1 MSAGGEQATWARDG
15 HSRNG
20 LLLVLRSP
28 AQPAARGTSTRHACA
43 VDRDLRDLPPD
54 PDELDRRGSGRG
66 RCGGN
71 IRRGPG
77 AGPGPGCGTGGET
90 HACTRQARNHDR
102 SQGRRS
108 IGQGPIHS
116 QERGQDRVQSQ
127 GACQKQV
134 SGHAEHRQEKV
145 SPAAVR
151 VDRLEKTLG
160 PNKVLRGISFEAQP
174 GEIFG
179 LLGPNGAGKTTTLRI
194 ICTLLAPDAGS
205 VEVLG
210 FDTRTAP
217 QEVRRRV
224 GVVTAEIGVY
234 PRLSARENIQYFAE
248 LSGVMDGKVRQR
260 VEAVIDRLDM
270 GSFAN
275 QRAESLSSGQKQK
288 VAIARAI
295 VHDPPVLMFDEPTS
309 NLDVLASR
317 EIREFMVES
326 KERGK
331 CVIFSTHVL
340 HDAERLC
347 DRVTI
352 IHQGRVVADG
362 ATADVRRGYQDL
374 EESFLTLVES
384 AT

>member
-1 MSAGGEQATWARDG
+1 MTD
-15 HSRNG
+15 
-20 LLLVLRSP
+20 V
-28 AQPAARGTSTRHACA
+28 
-43 VDRDLRDLPPD
+43 
-54 PDELDRRGSGRG
+54 
-66 RCGGN
+66 
-71 IRRGPG
+71 
-77 AGPGPGCGTGGET
+77 
-90 HACTRQARNHDR
+90 
-102 SQGRRS
+102 
-108 IGQGPIHS
+108 
-116 QERGQDRVQSQ
+116 
-127 GACQKQV
+127 
-134 SGHAEHRQEKV
+134 
-145 SPAAVR
+145 AVR

-160 PNKVLRGISFEAQP
+160 RNEVLRGISFDARS

-179 LLGPNGAGKTTTLRI
+179 LLGPNGAGKTTTLRV

-224 GVVTAEIGVY
+224 GVVTAEFGVY
-234 PRLSARENIQYFAE
+234 PRLSARENIAYFAE
-248 LSGVMDGKVRQR
+248 LSGVGRARAGRTSGLDGELNKR
-260 VEAVIDRLDM
+260 VDGVIERLDI
-270 GSFAN
+270 GSFAR
-275 QRAESLSSGQKQK
+275 QRAETLSSGQKQK

-326 KERGK
+326 KGRGK

-352 IHQGRVVADG
+352 IHEGRVVASG
-362 ATADVRRGYQDL
+362 PTAEVRGTHQDL
-374 EESFLTLVES
+374 EDSFLSLVEAAS
-384 AT
+384 

>member
-1 MSAGGEQATWARDG
+1 
-15 HSRNG
+15 
-20 LLLVLRSP
+20 V
-28 AQPAARGTSTRHACA
+28 A
-43 VDRDLRDLPPD
+43 V
-54 PDELDRRGSGRG
+54 
-66 RCGGN
+66 
-71 IRRGPG
+71 
-77 AGPGPGCGTGGET
+77 
-90 HACTRQARNHDR
+90 
-102 SQGRRS
+102 
-108 IGQGPIHS
+108 
-116 QERGQDRVQSQ
+116 
-127 GACQKQV
+127 K
-134 SGHAEHRQEKV
+134 
-145 SPAAVR
+145 
-151 VDRLEKTLG
+151 VDRLAKQLG
-160 PNKVLRGISFEAQP
+160 PNKVLRGISLQAHA

-194 ICTLLAPDAGS
+194 ISTLLAPDAGS

-210 FDTRTAP
+210 FDTRVAP

-234 PRLSARENIQYFAE
+234 PRLSARENIAYFGA
-248 LSGVMDGKVRQR
+248 LSGLDDGKLQAR
-260 VEAVIDRLDM
+260 VDAVIERLDM
-270 GSFAN
+270 GDFAR

-326 KERGK
+326 RARGK

-352 IHQGRVVADG
+352 IHQGRVVASGSTAEVRG
-362 ATADVRRGYQDL
+362 AYQDL
-374 EESFLTLVES
+374 EDSFLALVE
-384 AT
+384 APVR

>member
-1 MSAGGEQATWARDG
+1 MES
-15 HSRNG
+15 
-20 LLLVLRSP
+20 
-28 AQPAARGTSTRHACA
+28 
-43 VDRDLRDLPPD
+43 
-54 PDELDRRGSGRG
+54 
-66 RCGGN
+66 
-71 IRRGPG
+71 
-77 AGPGPGCGTGGET
+77 
-90 HACTRQARNHDR
+90 
-102 SQGRRS
+102 
-108 IGQGPIHS
+108 
-116 QERGQDRVQSQ
+116 
-127 GACQKQV
+127 
-134 SGHAEHRQEKV
+134 
-145 SPAAVR
+145 AVR
-151 VDRLEKTLG
+151 VDRLAKSLG
-160 PNKVLRGISFEAQP
+160 PNKVLRGISFEARR

-217 QEVRRRV
+217 ADVRRRV
-224 GVVTAEIGVY
+224 GVVTAEIGIY
-234 PRLSARENIQYFAE
+234 PRLSARENIAYFAE
-248 LSGVMDGKVRQR
+248 LSGVLDGELDRKVDG
-260 VEAVIDRLDM
+260 VLERLDM
-270 GSFAN
+270 GSFAK

-326 KERGK
+326 KSRGK

-352 IHQGRVVADG
+352 IHEGRVVG
-362 ATADVRRGYQDL
+362 SGPTAEVRGKFEDL
-374 EESFLTLVES
+374 EDAFLSLVEAS
-384 AT
+384 

>member
-1 MSAGGEQATWARDG
+1 V
-15 HSRNG
+15 NG
-20 LLLVLRSP
+20 P
-28 AQPAARGTSTRHACA
+28 A
-43 VDRDLRDLPPD
+43 V
-54 PDELDRRGSGRG
+54 
-66 RCGGN
+66 
-71 IRRGPG
+71 
-77 AGPGPGCGTGGET
+77 
-90 HACTRQARNHDR
+90 
-102 SQGRRS
+102 
-108 IGQGPIHS
+108 
-116 QERGQDRVQSQ
+116 
-127 GACQKQV
+127 K
-134 SGHAEHRQEKV
+134 
-145 SPAAVR
+145 
-151 VDRLEKTLG
+151 VDRLEKQLG
-160 PNKVLRGISFEAQP
+160 PNKALRGISFEAQR

-179 LLGPNGAGKTTTLRI
+179 LLGPNGAGKTTTLRV

-224 GVVTAEIGVY
+224 GVVTAEIGIY
-234 PRLSARENIQYFAE
+234 PRLSARENIRYFAE
-248 LSGVMDGKVRQR
+248 LSGVGQARAGRGDPDGEVDRR
-260 VEAVIDRLDM
+260 VDAVIARLDM
-270 GSFAN
+270 GSFAS

-288 VAIARAI
+288 VAIARAV

-326 KERGK
+326 KGRGK

-352 IHQGRVVADG
+352 IHQGRVVASG
-362 ATADVRRGYQDL
+362 ATAEVRGGFQDL
-374 EESFLTLVES
+374 EDSFLSLVEA

>member
-1 MSAGGEQATWARDG
+1 MTD
-15 HSRNG
+15 
-20 LLLVLRSP
+20 V
-28 AQPAARGTSTRHACA
+28 
-43 VDRDLRDLPPD
+43 
-54 PDELDRRGSGRG
+54 
-66 RCGGN
+66 
-71 IRRGPG
+71 
-77 AGPGPGCGTGGET
+77 
-90 HACTRQARNHDR
+90 
-102 SQGRRS
+102 
-108 IGQGPIHS
+108 
-116 QERGQDRVQSQ
+116 
-127 GACQKQV
+127 
-134 SGHAEHRQEKV
+134 
-145 SPAAVR
+145 AVR
-151 VDRLEKTLG
+151 VDRLEKQLG
-160 PNKVLRGISFEAQP
+160 RNKVLRGISFEARS

-194 ICTLLAPDAGS
+194 ICTLFAPDAGS

-210 FDTRTAP
+210 FDVRAAP

-234 PRLSARENIQYFAE
+234 PRLTARENIRYFAE
-248 LSGVMDGKVRQR
+248 LSGVMNGELDKKVS
-260 VEAVIDRLDM
+260 AVVDRLDM
-270 GSFAN
+270 ASFAG

-317 EIREFMVES
+317 DIREFMVES

-352 IHQGRVVADG
+352 IHQGRVIAG
-362 ATADVRRGYQDL
+362 GPTAEVRGSYNDL
-374 EESFLTLVES
+374 EDSFLARVES
-384 AT
+384 AR

>member
-1 MSAGGEQATWARDG
+1 MA
-15 HSRNG
+15 
-20 LLLVLRSP
+20 
-28 AQPAARGTSTRHACA
+28 
-43 VDRDLRDLPPD
+43 
-54 PDELDRRGSGRG
+54 
-66 RCGGN
+66 
-71 IRRGPG
+71 
-77 AGPGPGCGTGGET
+77 
-90 HACTRQARNHDR
+90 
-102 SQGRRS
+102 
-108 IGQGPIHS
+108 
-116 QERGQDRVQSQ
+116 
-127 GACQKQV
+127 
-134 SGHAEHRQEKV
+134 
-145 SPAAVR
+145 AAVK

-160 PNKVLRGISFEAQP
+160 PNKVLRGISLEAHA

-205 VEVLG
+205 VDVLG

-234 PRLSARENIQYFAE
+234 PRLSARENIAYFAE
-248 LSGVMDGKVRQR
+248 LSGLIRVQPGRADEMDGDLDRKVD
-260 VEAVIDRLDM
+260 AVLERLDM

-275 QRAESLSSGQKQK
+275 QRAESLSSGQRQK

-326 KERGK
+326 KGRGK
-331 CVIFSTHVL
+331 CVIFSTHVM

-352 IHQGRVVADG
+352 IHHGRVVADG

-374 EESFLTLVES
+374 EDSFLALVES
-384 AT
+384 AK

>member
-1 MSAGGEQATWARDG
+1 VTQT
-15 HSRNG
+15 
-20 LLLVLRSP
+20 
-28 AQPAARGTSTRHACA
+28 
-43 VDRDLRDLPPD
+43 
-54 PDELDRRGSGRG
+54 
-66 RCGGN
+66 
-71 IRRGPG
+71 
-77 AGPGPGCGTGGET
+77 
-90 HACTRQARNHDR
+90 
-102 SQGRRS
+102 
-108 IGQGPIHS
+108 
-116 QERGQDRVQSQ
+116 
-127 GACQKQV
+127 
-134 SGHAEHRQEKV
+134 
-145 SPAAVR
+145 AVR
-151 VDRLEKTLG
+151 VDRLEKQLG
-160 PNKVLRGISFEAQP
+160 TNKVLRGISFDARS

-210 FDTRTAP
+210 FDARTAP
-217 QEVRRRV
+217 QEIRRRV

-234 PRLSARENIQYFAE
+234 PRLTARENIAYFAE
-248 LSGVMDGKVRQR
+248 LAGTLDGEVNRR
-260 VEAVIDRLDM
+260 VDAVVDRLDM
-270 GSFAN
+270 DSFAN

-326 KERGK
+326 RGRGK

-352 IHQGRVVADG
+352 IHQGRLVASG
-362 ATADVRRGYQDL
+362 TTAEVRGTHEDL
-374 EESFLTLVES
+374 EDSFLALVE
-384 AT
+384 AAR

>member
-1 MSAGGEQATWARDG
+1 
-15 HSRNG
+15 
-20 LLLVLRSP
+20 
-28 AQPAARGTSTRHACA
+28 
-43 VDRDLRDLPPD
+43 
-54 PDELDRRGSGRG
+54 
-66 RCGGN
+66 
-71 IRRGPG
+71 
-77 AGPGPGCGTGGET
+77 
-90 HACTRQARNHDR
+90 
-102 SQGRRS
+102 
-108 IGQGPIHS
+108 
-116 QERGQDRVQSQ
+116 
-127 GACQKQV
+127 V
-134 SGHAEHRQEKV
+134 SL
-145 SPAAVR
+145 AAVT

-160 PNKVLRGISFEAQP
+160 PNKVLRGISLEAHS

-194 ICTLLAPDAGS
+194 ICTLLAPDNGS

-234 PRLSARENIQYFAE
+234 PRLSARENIAYFAE
-248 LSGVMDGKVRQR
+248 LSGVVNSDLRRR
-260 VEAVIDRLDM
+260 VNGVIERLDM
-270 GSFAN
+270 GSFAD

-288 VAIARAI
+288 VAIGRAI

-326 KERGK
+326 KGRGK

-352 IHQGRVVADG
+352 LHKGQVVASGSTAEVRG
-362 ATADVRRGYQDL
+362 ARQDL
-374 EESFLTLVES
+374 EDSFLSLVET
-384 AT
+384 AL